1 MLGDVNKSL
10 KSFLCYGL
18 RSEENLAS
26 LNSHFDQIANI
37 LINNEQ
43 NDGTSGESREQ
54 ILARIL
60 SLEIEIDK
68 IHQINNQVI
77 NQSNIN
83 EVIDQMTDRN
93 KKVRTMSIIFKLE
106 TIQKSWKRQWMK
118 KVKKLRIFA
127 HVKFA
132 LKIMTMNS
140 VTAQSYPY
148 VAMSYARTVR
158 RRYWTMHQRTRQCA
172 RLVAARFHRIISS
185 KSLKL
190 PFHKTT
196 SFFNSTLCSKYL
208 IFLNLSLTHE

>member
-1 MLGDVNKSL
+1 MGHTMKNILKRKEKKLSKKLQINQLSDLLENAKLEIQMLGDVNKSL

-43 NDGTSGESREQ
+43 NDGPSGESREQ

-93 KKVRTMSIIFKLE
+93 KKLEATVDEKSEEIENFRTCQI
-106 TIQKSWKRQWMK
+106 
-118 KVKKLRIFA
+118 
-127 HVKFA
+127 
-132 LKIMTMNS
+132 
-140 VTAQSYPY
+140 
-148 VAMSYARTVR
+148 
-158 RRYWTMHQRTRQCA
+158 
-172 RLVAARFHRIISS
+172 
-185 KSLKL
+185 
-190 PFHKTT
+190 
-196 SFFNSTLCSKYL
+196 
-208 IFLNLSLTHE
+208 

>member
-43 NDGTSGESREQ
+43 NGGPSGESREQ

-93 KKVRTMSIIFKLE
+93 KKVETINIIFKLE
-106 TIQKSWKRQWMK
+106 TIQKQLEATVDEKSEEIENFRTCQICFENYDYEQRHRSILS
-118 KVKKLRIFA
+118 VCG
-127 HVKFA
+127 HV
-132 LKIMTMNS
+132 
-140 VTAQSYPY
+140 
-148 VAMSYARTVR
+148 
-158 RRYWTMHQRTRQCA
+158 
-172 RLVAARFHRIISS
+172 
-185 KSLKL
+185 
-190 PFHKTT
+190 
-196 SFFNSTLCSKYL
+196 LCSHCATTILDNAPKDKAVCPTCRRSFSSDHIIK
-208 IFLNLSLTHE
+208 IFEATIS

>member
-43 NDGTSGESREQ
+43 NDGESREQ

-93 KKVRTMSIIFKLE
+93 KKVRTINIIFKLE
-106 TIQKSWKRQWMK
+106 TM
-118 KVKKLRIFA
+118 VKA
-127 HVKFA
+127 G
-132 LKIMTMNS
+132 S
-140 VTAQSYPY
+140 DSG
-148 VAMSYARTVR
+148 
-158 RRYWTMHQRTRQCA
+158 
-172 RLVAARFHRIISS
+172 
-185 KSLKL
+185 
-190 PFHKTT
+190 
-196 SFFNSTLCSKYL
+196 
-208 IFLNLSLTHE
+208 